1 MSSYAQT
8 VCSKYPSLTIF
19 FCFFKRTHATGSQ
32 LLAIT
37 GNKRKARQNMTRF
50 FPNVCTWPENWD
62 LKWDNFLHT
71 YLHIKARKVK
81 KRAWKILYVHFLKI
95 VQLWAHS
102 TPLAVQ
108 LLGSYLHHELRFEV
122 RQFSEYLHRNAIMKA
137 AFNETLWVGT
147 LQYTTQNY
155 ISFCY
160 AILKARM

>member
-1 MSSYAQT
+1 
-8 VCSKYPSLTIF
+8 
-19 FCFFKRTHATGSQ
+19 
-32 LLAIT
+32 
-37 GNKRKARQNMTRF
+37 MTRF

-71 YLHIKARKVK
+71 YLHRKARKAKK

-95 VQLWAHS
+95 VQLWAHT

-137 AFNETLWVGT
+137 AFNETLSWHSTILYRGSPLSANSLSTIPVLHCKYIHWKYNET
-147 LQYTTQNY
+147 ANSCIKCNETATTKYKFLLVNL
-155 ISFCY
+155 
-160 AILKARM
+160 AMDV